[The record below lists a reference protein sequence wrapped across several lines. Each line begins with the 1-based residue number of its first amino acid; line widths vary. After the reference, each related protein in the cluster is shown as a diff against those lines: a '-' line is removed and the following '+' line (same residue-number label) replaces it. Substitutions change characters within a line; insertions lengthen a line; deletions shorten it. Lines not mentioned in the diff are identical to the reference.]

1 MLKSILVVAVALALW
16 SSSVTARERW
26 GVGAC
31 AVDIKAFCA
40 GVRPGEGRIRSCVK
54 EHLKDLSEPCQGRL
68 ARLAANQRVCAADV
82 KEKCANI
89 SLRRHRTARITAC
102 LKPALAN
109 LSDPCKDA
117 LAQAVAGTR

>member
-1 MLKSILVVAVALALW
+1 
-16 SSSVTARERW
+16 
-26 GVGAC
+26 
-31 AVDIKAFCA
+31 
-40 GVRPGEGRIRSCVK
+40 VK

-68 ARLAANQRVCAADV
+68 ARLAANQKVCAADV

-102 LKPALAN
+102 LKPVLAN

-117 LAQAVAGTR
+117 LGQAVAGTR